1 MGAAS
6 SSFSVRRV
14 VSLPWLT
21 AVPFRLLSGF
31 LLLAAAPRASAA
43 QPFKYPERSHGPA
56 TLRYVEGVPVLT
68 VSGTPRQ
75 IGEQI
80 GALALKPARRLISFP
95 RDMLKQ
101 NGVSWLL
108 PFLELGARRMAKN
121 FPPAYR
127 RELAGMAK
135 ASGVSQADLLLA
147 NTVFDLY
154 RVLGCS
160 TLTVEAARSA
170 TGAPLF
176 GRNLDFPTLGYLHEY
191 SLVTVYRPRGKRPFV
206 SIGFPGMVGCLSGMN
221 DAGLALAVLEVY
233 ESRDESRPFNAQGMP
248 YAMAYRW
255 LLENCATTEQAEA
268 ALRKMKR
275 TVMTNLAVCDRRGG
289 TVFELTPAAVEVRR
303 PVDGICAATNH
314 FRSAALRT
322 WTDCDRYAALT
333 PVAEKKLS
341 LSEIKNR
348 LHAANQ
354 GGMTLQTMIF
364 EPATLTLHL
373 AIGEP
378 PTSSLPFK
386 KLDLAPWLAPGKAP
400 RRHAAEP

>member
-1 MGAAS
+1 MGAAPP
-6 SSFSVRRV
+6 R
-14 VSLPWLT
+14 LT
-21 AVPFRLLSGF
+21 AGPFCLLGGF
-31 LLLAAAPRASAA
+31 LLLAVAPRASAA

-56 TLRYVEGVPVLT
+56 TLRYVDGVPVLT
-68 VSGTPRQ
+68 VFGTPRQ

-108 PFLELGARRMAKN
+108 PFLELGARRMAEN

-127 RELAGMAK
+127 RELDAMAV

-154 RVLGCS
+154 KVLGCS

-191 SLVTVYRPRGKRPFV
+191 SLVTVYRPRGKHSFV

-233 ESRDESRPFNAQGMP
+233 ESRDGSRPFNAQGMP

-268 ALRKMKR
+268 ALRRMKR
-275 TVMTNLAVCDRRGG
+275 TVMSNLAVCDRRGG
-289 TVFELTPAAVEVRR
+289 TVFELTPAVVEVRR
-303 PVDGICAATNH
+303 PADGICAATNH
-314 FRSAALRT
+314 FRSTALRT
-322 WTDCDRYAALT
+322 WTECERYAALT
-333 PVAEKKLS
+333 TPVAGKKLS
-341 LSEIKNR
+341 LPEIKKR

-354 GGMTLQTMIF
+354 GEMTLQTMIF

-373 AIGEP
+373 AIGKP
-378 PTSSLPFK
+378 PTSGLSFK
-386 KLDLAPWLAPGKAP
+386 KLNLAPWLAPGKAS
-400 RRHAAEP
+400 AAAVGTER